1 MVSGVLLKSQKRFI
15 PRVLWVNLGH
25 ARADYFLSLHFC
37 PGISC
42 CDDSIC
48 EGSPKSFGK
57 KGHHPAGKTSPL
69 ACDEDVPLV
78 SNLVFFLGLGES
90 PSSLLISL
98 FEAAMETDDELLSR
112 MQKNSKMRFY
122 RSLTSPLVK
131 VMDGWGLHACSTNKI
146 PSAWV
151 FFSKSRFIQST
162 ERCVLTC

>member
-1 MVSGVLLKSQKRFI
+1 
-15 PRVLWVNLGH
+15 
-25 ARADYFLSLHFC
+25 
-37 PGISC
+37 
-42 CDDSIC
+42 
-48 EGSPKSFGK
+48 
-57 KGHHPAGKTSPL
+57 
-69 ACDEDVPLV
+69 
-78 SNLVFFLGLGES
+78 
-90 PSSLLISL
+90 
-98 FEAAMETDDELLSR
+98 METDDELLSR